1 LSDNAGLNRVRIALL
16 PWGGDLIEDFLDT
29 IGVSLEG
36 FRDEMSG
43 GWLFGYVDA
52 LARVGVETVIVCIS
66 SRVRKPERWTHRATG
81 ATMCILPPSGGYA
94 RLRAG
99 VERDRAR
106 HAPRGC
112 PSISHRMRERLCEYL
127 ATPPRALART
137 LRGEECRAIVCQE
150 YEEPRFDV
158 CVVLG
163 RLLGLPVFGSFQGRT
178 RHSRVEQP
186 VRVISMRA
194 VNGLIIGSRT
204 EVQRVQKQYALDSSK
219 IARIFNPLDPA
230 EWAPRDRTRA
240 RQALGLH
247 SAGRVVVWHGRVDFA
262 QKGIDVLLDA
272 WELLRGRVG
281 GGLTLLLVG
290 TGSDAAAL
298 RRRITRMQRG
308 DIAWVDEYVV
318 DRPRLRQY
326 LAAADVYALPSLHE
340 GFPVAPIEAM
350 ASGLP
355 VVAADAPGVRDIFDQ
370 AERSGG
376 IIVPRGDAVCLS
388 RALERLL
395 QDEQLR
401 LQFGQNARRRVE
413 EAFSLEAV
421 GQQLRDFFVARGV
434 AM

>member
-52 LARVGVETVIVCIS
+52 LARVGVDTVIVCIS

-81 ATMCILPPSGGYA
+81 TTMRILPASGSYA

-99 VERDRAR
+99 VERDHAH
-106 HAPRGC
+106 HAPGVR

-127 ATPPRALART
+127 ATPPRALVRT
-137 LRGEECRAIVCQE
+137 LRGEACRAIVCQE
-150 YEEPRFDV
+150 YETPRFDV

-163 RLLGLPVFGSFQGRT
+163 RLLGLPVFGSFQGWNW
-178 RHSRVEQP
+178 HSRVEQP
-186 VRVISMRA
+186 LRVISMRA

-290 TGSDAAAL
+290 TGSDAAEL

-326 LAAADVYALPSLHE
+326 LAAADVYAFPSLHE

-395 QDEQLR
+395 QDDQLR
-401 LQFGQNARRRVE
+401 LQFGQNGRRRVE

-421 GQQLRDFFVARGV
+421 GQQLRDFFVARGM